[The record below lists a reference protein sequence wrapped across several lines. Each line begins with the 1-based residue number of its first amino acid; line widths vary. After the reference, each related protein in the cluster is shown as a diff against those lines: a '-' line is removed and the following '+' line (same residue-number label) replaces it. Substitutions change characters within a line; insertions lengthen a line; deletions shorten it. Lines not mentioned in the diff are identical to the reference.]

1 MDQDVFA
8 WILKDRYKST
18 RTTALRNHG
27 DDYEDDEVVLQTDGT
42 SSRDEHFVDST
53 RLRSL
58 LSLPGSTWTLLRF
71 NIFIAAIICV
81 NVIVIGLEIDLGDFT
96 ANIEDRL
103 GWYAVENVFLLIF
116 TFEMVARMR
125 HHGRYY
131 FRDPWNTLDCIIVTL
146 GIIETWFLA
155 PIGNASNFRM
165 LTSLRVIRL
174 LRLGRLVH
182 LLRSFKEL
190 WLIIMGLVDSLKTL
204 GWVCLL
210 LLLVLYV
217 CGIFTTIQIGQD
229 TGTYGE
235 YRISSGGWDHKE
247 YFGTV
252 LKSMYTLFQ

>member
-1 MDQDVFA
+1 MAPCPRSVDSAVAEVAPNLALWSALMDQDVFA
-8 WILKDRYKST
+8 WILKGRYKST

-27 DDYEDDEVVLQTDGT
+27 DDYEDDEAVLQTDGT
-42 SSRDEHFVDST
+42 SSTDEHFVDST
-53 RLRSL
+53 
-58 LSLPGSTWTLLRF
+58 RF

-155 PIGNASNFRM
+155 PIGSASNFRM

-190 WLIIMGLVDSLKTL
+190 WLIIMGLVGFS
-204 GWVCLL
+204 
-210 LLLVLYV
+210 
-217 CGIFTTIQIGQD
+217 
-229 TGTYGE
+229 
-235 YRISSGGWDHKE
+235 
-247 YFGTV
+247 
-252 LKSMYTLFQ
+252 